1 MQVILEWLKR
11 HLWAA
16 FLLHQSLLFLL
27 AISFLSSIRRITGRT
42 IHLGRDPIGFIDG
55 AALIVLSLGVIFLTN
70 WFYHL
75 LKGKD
80 AEPLGIGFS
89 PRRLLDLTVGLIIGA
104 AFVIAPW
111 ISAISLGTATIAD
124 RIDAHFDSFSV
135 VRILAIAFFLLL
147 LQAIMEETANRA
159 FPMRLWEHRSLIFRL
174 IVPSVFFAL
183 IHLADEQFGFERL
196 AVLLMAGVIQSLA
209 YLLTGNIWFTSGLHA
224 GANIA
229 SFSITGLWHAGA
241 IVSVAG
247 QPAIPNFV
255 TILIMLVLL
264 SLVFILKRR
273 FIKNA
278 NQI

>member
-111 ISAISLGTATIAD
+111 ISAISRGTATIAD

-159 FPMRLWEHRSLIFRL
+159 FPLRLWEHRSLIFRL

-264 SLVFILKRR
+264 SLAFVSKQR
-273 FIKNA
+273 FIKNE
-278 NQI
+278 N